1 MDKSNE
7 IVEEN
12 SIVNILNK
20 QEAMIKGDEILG
32 GNNFLKD
39 LSELMEN
46 DKFNNFFQKYMNDW
60 IGIKCTVTYMR
71 LYKELKEKYKDIND
85 EILNKNI
92 IIFLLTRIMRN
103 KQLRPIS
110 IKTID
115 EILENDNLNFFE
127 ELERKLSSYKLE
139 N

>member
-1 MDKSNE
+1 MDKS
-7 IVEEN
+7 EEN

-20 QEAMIKGDEILG
+20 HEATIKGGEILS
-32 GNNFLKD
+32 GNNFLRD

-46 DKFNNFFQKYMNDW
+46 DKFNIFFQKYMNDW

>member
-1 MDKSNE
+1 MDKS
-7 IVEEN
+7 EEN

-20 QEAMIKGDEILG
+20 HEATIKGGEILS
-32 GNNFLKD
+32 GNNFLRD

-46 DKFNNFFQKYMNDW
+46 DKFNIFFQKYMNDW

-115 EILENDNLNFFE
+115 EILENDNLDFFE

>member
-1 MDKSNE
+1 MGE
-7 IVEEN
+7 
-12 SIVNILNK
+12 
-20 QEAMIKGDEILG
+20 
-32 GNNFLKD
+32 
-39 LSELMEN
+39 
-46 DKFNNFFQKYMNDW
+46 
-60 IGIKCTVTYMR
+60 
-71 LYKELKEKYKDIND
+71 EKYKDIND

>member
-46 DKFNNFFQKYMNDW
+46 DKFNIFFQKYMNDW